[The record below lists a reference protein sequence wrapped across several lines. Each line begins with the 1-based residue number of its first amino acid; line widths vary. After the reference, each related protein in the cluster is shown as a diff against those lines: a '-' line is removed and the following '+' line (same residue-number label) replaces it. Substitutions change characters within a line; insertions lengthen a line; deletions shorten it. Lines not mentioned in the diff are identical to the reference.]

1 MFPLS
6 FSSQVRRAT
15 WMSRARV
22 PVPKLERDL
31 PFFVPVKIRLTA
43 GRMSNAISY
52 VFCGCGMCQSYTVGE
67 YFGQV

>member
-1 MFPLS
+1 
-6 FSSQVRRAT
+6 
-15 WMSRARV
+15 MSRARV

-31 PFFVPVKIRLTA
+31 PFFVRVKIRLTA